1 MSKELAILFIH
12 RGVTPVGYAASN
24 MASAQKSAPD
34 ADVISLSFDKDDTGG
49 EVDPKKPYQ
58 CWWSPD
64 RLMYYWFR
72 RTQPDYKRYLLCEDD
87 TYFNQHPREFFG
99 PTWDGD
105 AVGGVVVNANL
116 PGLYHDGFVTHKYW
130 CGVEAERSG
139 LMPYWTSL
147 RGFIS
152 CFGLFSHRALAKMV
166 PLYFDTPWLKK
177 PNAESTLATLANIAG
192 YDPVSFAP
200 NTHYAA
206 AYIWPAP
213 EKFPDNLPKEWPYS
227 RQGIWHPVKH
237 VVT

>member
-1 MSKELAILFIH
+1 MEITTTDFRSLKKYYEQGTSYSIH
-12 RGVTPVGYAASN
+12 PPWGNSCGVCCLQYGIGA
-24 MASAQKSAPD
+24 KSAPD

-116 PGLYHDGFVTHKYW
+116 PGLYHDGFATHKYW

-139 LMPYWTSL
+139 FATAGHFMNVY
-147 RGFIS
+147 R
-152 CFGLFSHRALAKMV
+152 HLA
-166 PLYFDTPWLKK
+166 
-177 PNAESTLATLANIAG
+177 
-192 YDPVSFAP
+192 
-200 NTHYAA
+200 
-206 AYIWPAP
+206 
-213 EKFPDNLPKEWPYS
+213 
-227 RQGIWHPVKH
+227 
-237 VVT
+237 